1 MPDLHQFAAVCAG
14 NWSTAEMGLRRTSFE
29 SARRLLVNRR
39 FLTNPR
45 QFRTTPTLTRRT
57 NNFHLGSQACIH
69 PRLSLL
75 QSSST
80 TRFIGLIKQSRKPPE
95 QYRATYIGEETW
107 ENASTGLTSNLYYW
121 ESLGALQILIQH
133 PAHLEAKAAQSN
145 WLDGYKVITS
155 QVIRTYGDGA
165 LSHLLG
171 SQAAN

>member
-1 MPDLHQFAAVCAG
+1 MY
-14 NWSTAEMGLRRTSFE
+14 
-29 SARRLLVNRR
+29 
-39 FLTNPR
+39 
-45 QFRTTPTLTRRT
+45 
-57 NNFHLGSQACIH
+57 
-69 PRLSLL
+69 
-75 QSSST
+75 SST
-80 TRFIGLIKQSRKPPE
+80 FIFATKQFDDALHRFYQTVAEAAGAIPG
-95 QYRATYIGEETW
+95 YIGEETW

-171 SQAAN
+171 SQAAD